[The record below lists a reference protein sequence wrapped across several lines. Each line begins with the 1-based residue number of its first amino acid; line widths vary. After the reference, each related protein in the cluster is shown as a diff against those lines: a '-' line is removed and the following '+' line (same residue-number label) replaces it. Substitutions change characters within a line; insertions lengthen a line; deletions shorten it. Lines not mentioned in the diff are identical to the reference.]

1 MGFLLSRKLV
11 TPFLLAFGLLAM
23 IGGEVEG
30 GAWVDALGLGYW
42 IVAGWITRASHRHG
56 AARPPAQV
64 TATVTAMSSRARRSD
79 GASGAY
85 SRLDPAWQNWLRGD
99 TQPRHG
105 DDR

>member
-42 IVAGWITRASHRHG
+42 VVAGWISGARRRHAATR
-56 AARPPAQV
+56 PKPQV
-64 TATVTAMSSRARRSD
+64 TAKVTATSPRARRSD
-79 GASGAY
+79 GAGGAF
-85 SRLDPAWQNWLRGD
+85 SRLDPAWQTWLQGEVDSRRD
-99 TQPRHG
+99 
-105 DDR
+105 